1 MEATDFT
8 DGELVKIGRLE
19 KPIAKMTDAEFGQWQ
34 EWAEGE
40 IRKKLFAIGQPL
52 VYKNEKGRHVAEHS
66 DGRIEI
72 IR

>member
-1 MEATDFT
+1 METTDFT
-8 DGELVKIGRLE
+8 DGELVRTGRLE
-19 KPIAKMTDAEFGQWQ
+19 KPLTKMTDAEFREWQQWS
-34 EWAEGE
+34 AGE

-52 VYKNEKGRHVAEHS
+52 VYRNEQGRRVAEHS

>member
-1 MEATDFT
+1 MKTVDFT
-8 DGELVKIGRLE
+8 DGELVRRGRLE
-19 KPIAKMTDAEFGQWQ
+19 KPLTKMTDAEFREWQ
-34 EWAEGE
+34 EWSTWE

-52 VYKNEKGRHVAEHS
+52 VYQNEDGRRVAEHS